1 MEVPA
6 KFDAAEVLRACQA
19 IGCGDGDVLAW
30 VLESG
35 VLYIVPADAPDGSAG
50 FAIVSPI
57 EPYGVDENGKPV
69 EKTRRLF

>member
-1 MEVPA
+1 MQLPA
-6 KFDAAEVLRACQA
+6 KFEADAVLRACQA
-19 IGCGDGDVLAW
+19 IGCGESNVLVK